1 MVWIIYVWTAG
12 IGFLKGWKN
21 GRYRFWQV
29 VNLFFS
35 GKTRREILRNVTSQ
49 EGSFRTLGNKGHWVF
64 WWWGQWWWCCCA
76 SSIEKWSSISSH
88 VLTTDSMY
96 GFQCCV
102 EGSRGVKRKQWAH
115 VVWIDCRPKTSAHQH
130 GQSIFEYDDLF
141 SGWWVQQGRQV
152 DGDRHFWCVQ
162 GLLDFCFG
170 SHQKPETCGRG
181 DFHQKLWAF
190 AGVAVV
196 SVDTGWISK
205 MCPGCMLWHCRN
217 STCNSPLVD

>member
-1 MVWIIYVWTAG
+1 MNCWDRFLERVKKWKVSISTG
-12 IGFLKGWKN
+12 CQPFFLK
-21 GRYRFWQV
+21 
-29 VNLFFS
+29 
-35 GKTRREILRNVTSQ
+35 KTRREILRNVTSQ

-88 VLTTDSMY
+88 VLTTNSMY

-102 EGSRGVKRKQWAH
+102 EGSRGVKRKQWAY

-152 DGDRHFWCVQ
+152 DGDRHVWCVQ
-162 GLLDFCFG
+162 VVATGLLFRLSSEARNLWKGWFSPKTLSFCRCCSGFRRHRVDFQNVPRL
-170 SHQKPETCGRG
+170 H
-181 DFHQKLWAF
+181 A
-190 AGVAVV
+190 VA
-196 SVDTGWISK
+196 
-205 MCPGCMLWHCRN
+205 L
-217 STCNSPLVD
+217 